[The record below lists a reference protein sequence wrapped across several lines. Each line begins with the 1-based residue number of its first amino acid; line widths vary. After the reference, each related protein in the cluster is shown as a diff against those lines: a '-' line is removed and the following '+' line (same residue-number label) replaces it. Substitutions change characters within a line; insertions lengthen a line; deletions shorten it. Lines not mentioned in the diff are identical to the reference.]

1 MLPRSQVARLGF
13 TRFDDVGTGAKWIT
27 KNAVMLS
34 VVWIEAAIPPSAQ
47 ARTGRIVLPS
57 ENLRAISGVT
67 LRALRFY
74 QSKGLLAP
82 RRNGSARLFSYEDRD
97 RLVLILQGK
106 RLGFT
111 LTEIREMLS
120 ARDRGYSKAL
130 PIGRRKC
137 VEQINMLER
146 QRRDIDGAL
155 AELRQIYTEMFV
167 ASDLSP
173 ASEASVSRK
182 A

>member
-1 MLPRSQVARLGF
+1 MDKEHRAHTYDGMDRAGDTTKKPALPRQVETFTIGELAR
-13 TRFDDVGTGAKWIT
+13 DA
-27 KNAVMLS
+27 
-34 VVWIEAAIPPSAQ
+34 
-47 ARTGRIVLPS
+47 
-57 ENLRAISGVT
+57 GVT

-82 RRNGSARLFSYEDRD
+82 RRDGSARLFSHEDRE
-97 RLVLILQGK
+97 RLALILQGK

-111 LTEIREMLS
+111 LTEIREMLA
-120 ARDRGYSKAL
+120 ARARGCNEAL
-130 PIGRRKC
+130 PIDRRKC

-146 QRRDIDGAL
+146 QRRDIEGAL

-173 ASEASVSRK
+173 PTKVSASGK

>member
-1 MLPRSQVARLGF
+1 MDSEERRYAYGGTDRAGGITERPSGSHGPDSLTIGELAR
-13 TRFDDVGTGAKWIT
+13 D
-27 KNAVMLS
+27 
-34 VVWIEAAIPPSAQ
+34 
-47 ARTGRIVLPS
+47 
-57 ENLRAISGVT
+57 SGVT

-82 RRNGSARLFSYEDRD
+82 RRNGLARLFSSEDRD
-97 RLVLILQGK
+97 RLALILQGK

-120 ARDRGYSKAL
+120 ARECGCVKAL

-137 VEQINMLER
+137 VEQINLLER
-146 QRRDIDGAL
+146 QRRDIEGAL
-155 AELRQIYTEMFV
+155 AELRQIYTEMFI
-167 ASDLSP
+167 ASELSP
-173 ASEASVSRK
+173 PGKASVSRK